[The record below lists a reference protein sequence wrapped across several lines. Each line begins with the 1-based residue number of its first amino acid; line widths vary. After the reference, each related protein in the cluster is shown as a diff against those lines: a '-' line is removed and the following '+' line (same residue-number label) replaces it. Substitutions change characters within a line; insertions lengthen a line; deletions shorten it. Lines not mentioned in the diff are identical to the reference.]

1 VAADGLSPLSTDKPP
16 PCCAGAGADVD
27 AAGFFAGAAAV
38 VLKVEIPTS
47 PMHALAQESWQ
58 TTGQPLQAALQ
69 SLRQLASAARGD
81 AASTT
86 KYRHSTAAA
95 CTLVAAIS
103 ERACRE
109 RTRRRIGGRDDD
121 DAAGPG

>member
-1 VAADGLSPLSTDKPP
+1 MAADGLSPLSTDKPP
-16 PCCAGAGADVD
+16 PCCAGAGAGADVD

-38 VLKVEIPTS
+38 VLK
-47 PMHALAQESWQ
+47 ESWQ